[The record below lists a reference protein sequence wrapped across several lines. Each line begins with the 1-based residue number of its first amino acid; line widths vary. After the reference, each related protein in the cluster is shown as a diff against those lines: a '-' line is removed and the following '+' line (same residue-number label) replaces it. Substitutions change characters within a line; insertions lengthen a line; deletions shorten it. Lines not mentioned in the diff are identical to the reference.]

1 MKSILLRGTC
11 PVPLASYLKALGI
24 LRLVAEQKDASAVG
38 WWEGEH
44 FVLKS
49 TLDQNQL
56 VNFFLH
62 EYEPTPII
70 SPWNGRAG
78 FLEGDDTKDS
88 TRKGA
93 VILKEILASKADR
106 LTRYREIYER
116 IAHLPIIAKLNQVRT
131 CIKTLEKK
139 KKDSG
144 DVSEEEK
151 QILSEYKKREKTIKN
166 SLLKSLRN
174 SLPEEF
180 LPWMDA
186 CLAVTDKLY
195 PSPLLGS
202 GGNEGSMDFSINHV
216 EAILG
221 LFSPEDGSPNEYA
234 DRWISHA
241 LFGDYALLSSDCS
254 PGFLSPASVGGA
266 NMGVGFQGN
275 SLENPWNTIL
285 MLEGVVLLNAI
296 ITRRHGA
303 TSGPS
308 LSFPFTLDPS
318 YSTRSISPDESAR
331 PEFWAPLWKSPLTYE
346 ELKNLLKESRL
357 QIGARL
363 ARNGLD
369 AIRATTTLGVDR
381 GITSFQRFG
390 IYERRGQGYYVS
402 AALGR
407 VTVKRNLDTDLITH
421 LEQGGF
427 LQRILRLVRNDDVP
441 GRLRRFSYQFEQTL
455 FKLAEKGDPWQVQH
469 CIVTYGEVVS
479 SLESLARRDDK
490 PPVPPRLGT
499 DWVLRADDGSAEFRI
514 AAAIAGI
521 GQNRGSDPPL
531 ACHLLPL
538 GFDAKGWQWRPD
550 SPERVWRDGDLS
562 SGLSSVAQWRCLE
575 ASRLQDYPP
584 KPFASPAGVGAGALA
599 AWLHGTLPGHADQ
612 RIAELARG
620 LALCRIPHLPVRN
633 PPVQHGGVLPAAWY
647 ALRAFFAPDDLLV
660 EVGLLPLDGRLPL
673 DARLLQLLLADR
685 IDAAVRL
692 AWHRLAARGAMLP
705 PFNIQH
711 PPALA
716 GDFSGRRLLASLIVP
731 LHPAD
736 LKRGFRSLL
745 RARAG
750 IPDQETMEEIS

>member
-1 MKSILLRGTC
+1 MKSILLRGTS
-11 PVPLASYLKALGI
+11 PIPLASYLKVLGI
-24 LRLVAEQKDASAVG
+24 IRLVAEQKDPSVTG

-49 TLDQNQL
+49 VLDQNQL

-78 FLEGDDTKDS
+78 FLEGGDTKDS

-93 VILKEILASKADR
+93 VVLKEVLASKASR
-106 LTRYREIYER
+106 LIRYRKIYER
-116 IAHLPIIAKLNQVRT
+116 ITHHPTITKLNQVRT

-144 DVSEEEK
+144 DISEEEK
-151 QILSEYKKREKTIKN
+151 QLLSEYKKREKAIKN

-180 LPWMDA
+180 LPWIDA
-186 CLAVTDKLY
+186 CLVVTDKLY

-241 LFGDYALLSSDCS
+241 LFGDQALLNSDCS
-254 PGFLSPASVGGA
+254 LGFLSPVSVGGA

-275 SLENPWNTIL
+275 SLENPWNSVL
-285 MLEGVVLLNAI
+285 MLEGIVLLNAI
-296 ITRRHGA
+296 ITRRHCTA
-303 TSGPS
+303 SSSS

-318 YSTRSISPDESAR
+318 YSTRGTSPSESAR

-346 ELKNLLKESRL
+346 ELKNLLKEGRI

-369 AIRATTTLGVDR
+369 AIRAATTLGVDR

-407 VTVKRNLDTDLITH
+407 VAVKRNPDTDLIAH
-421 LEQGGF
+421 LERDGF
-427 LQRILRLVRNDDVP
+427 LQRVLRLVRNDDVP
-441 GRLRRFSYQFEQTL
+441 GRLRMFAYLFEQAL
-455 FKLAEKGDPWQVQH
+455 FKLAEKGGPRQVQH
-469 CIVTYGEVVS
+469 CLITYGKVVS
-479 SLESLARRDDK
+479 GLESLARRDDK
-490 PPVPPRLGT
+490 LPVPPWLGA

-521 GQNRGSDPPL
+521 GQNPGSDPPL

-562 SGLSSVAQWRCLE
+562 SGLAAVAQRRCLE
-575 ASRLQDYPP
+575 AGRRQDYPP
-584 KPFASPAGVGAGALA
+584 TPFTSPAGVVAETLA
-599 AWLHGTLPGHADQ
+599 AWLYGRLPGHADR
-612 RIAELARG
+612 RIADLVRG
-620 LALCRIPHLPVRN
+620 LALCRILPLSTKNSASHRG
-633 PPVQHGGVLPAAWY
+633 PALPAAWY
-647 ALRAFFAPDDLLV
+647 ALRAFFTPDDLLI
-660 EVGLLPLDGRLPL
+660 EAGLLLPSDRLPQ

-692 AWHRLAARGAMLP
+692 AWHRLATRGAALP
-705 PFNIQH
+705 PFIIQR
-711 PPALA
+711 PPVLHA
-716 GDFSGRRLLASLIVP
+716 DFSGRRLLASLIVP
-731 LHPAD
+731 LHSRD

-745 RARAG
+745 HARAE
-750 IPDQETMEEIS
+750 IPDQETTEEIS